1 MKYRVIFIA
10 AVALLFAAAF
20 VFLARGGGL
29 TGAPRGDEVGFW
41 KASLWFSDGGVTLEK
56 LRAYPSLNTPVPFI
70 VWGTLERLG
79 LTSGQGLPLGRLLNI
94 VIAFWMVVL
103 IAVAGRSRDRIAIA
117 AAIGLLLFPYFLI
130 NSVRLYTDIM
140 AAGFVLLGVC
150 AWTRKWHVS
159 AAIAFAF
166 GIATR
171 QYMLAFP
178 LAIALHELIQ
188 RRRFSVAWIAPA
200 CAAATIGG
208 WYLLYGGFGPATE
221 IARQKIETT
230 GLLTLRPDH
239 GLYQFAVV
247 GLCFVLLEMVLMW
260 RPLSLR
266 ALRRPGVIAAI
277 VVVLAL
283 FVLYPPISNVTIY
296 HSHEHFGLTDRVVR
310 WVLPGPFDV
319 DLPGPSTITIHPR
332 IVLYALL
339 ATLPFIRFPRLGL
352 PLLMIVFNA
361 LILMKAHIGWD
372 KYALALLAG
381 LWFLSG
387 DGDADAGMD
396 MHGDGHGDGDAAA
409 DENVTDTPPS
419 QPGSA

>member
-1 MKYRVIFIA
+1 MKYRVIFVA
-10 AVALLFAAAF
+10 AVALLFAGAF

-56 LRAYPSLNTPVPFI
+56 LRSYPSLNTPLPFF
-70 VWGTLERLG
+70 VWGTLERL
-79 LTSGQGLPLGRLLNI
+79 TGQGLPMGRLLNVI
-94 VIAFWMVVL
+94 IAFWMTVL
-103 IAVAGRSRDRIAIA
+103 VGLAGRSRDRIAIA
-117 AAIGLLLFPYFLI
+117 AAVGLLLFPHFLL

-140 AAGFVLLGVC
+140 AAAFVLLGVL

-159 AAIAFAF
+159 AAIAFAL

-178 LAIALHELIQ
+178 VAVALNELIQ

-200 CAAATIGG
+200 CAAATILG
-208 WYLLYGGFGPATE
+208 WYAIYGGHFGPETE
-221 IARQKIETT
+221 ITRQKIETA
-230 GLLTLRPDH
+230 GLFALRPDH
-239 GLYQFAVV
+239 GLHQLAVV
-247 GLCFVLLEMVLMW
+247 GLCFVLLEMFLMW

-277 VVVLAL
+277 VVVWAL
-283 FVLYPPISNVTIY
+283 FLLYPPISNVTTY
-296 HSHEHFGLTDRVVR
+296 HSHEHFGMTDRIVRMVV
-310 WVLPGPFDV
+310 PGPFDV
-319 DLPGPSTITIHPR
+319 DMPGPSMITIHPR
-332 IVLYALL
+332 VVLYALL

-387 DGDADAGMD
+387 DGSA
-396 MHGDGHGDGDAAA
+396 DGDAPA
-409 DENVTDTPPS
+409 DASVRDTPPNS
-419 QPGSA
+419 SGSP